1 MKIIKSEQ
9 IEQSVYLLTKKACL
23 SVTPSCEK
31 ELQSALDC
39 ETSES
44 AIFALSTLLKNNK
57 IAESE
62 NMPVCQDT
70 GMSVIL
76 ADIGQNVR
84 IEGTLFS
91 DAVNDGVRKAY
102 EDFKFRKSVC
112 DPITRINTTDNTPA
126 VIHTNIVDGDGI
138 EITFI
143 PKGFGSENMSRIF
156 MLTPAQGVNGIIDCI
171 VETVKLA
178 GSKPCPPVYVGVGIG
193 GTFDSCAYLSKKAL
207 TREIGKFN
215 ERADVAY
222 IEKTALDKI
231 NALNIGAQGFGGK
244 TTALGVSCEIMPT
257 HIAGLP
263 VAVNIQC
270 HCMRSA
276 SVKL

>member
-9 IEQSVYLLTKKACL
+9 IEQAVYLLAKKACL
-23 SVTPSCEK
+23 SVTTSCEK
-31 ELQSALDC
+31 ALQSALDC
-39 ETSES
+39 ETNES
-44 AIFALSTLLKNNK
+44 AKFALSTLLKNTK
-57 IAESE
+57 IAKAE

-76 ADIGQNVR
+76 ADIGQNAR
-84 IEGTLFS
+84 IEGALFS
-91 DAVNDGVRKAY
+91 DAVNKGVKKAY

-112 DPITRINTTDNTPA
+112 DPITRVNTTDNTPA
-126 VIHTNIVDGDGI
+126 IIHTNIVDGDDI

-244 TTALGVSCEIMPT
+244 ISALGVSCEIMPT